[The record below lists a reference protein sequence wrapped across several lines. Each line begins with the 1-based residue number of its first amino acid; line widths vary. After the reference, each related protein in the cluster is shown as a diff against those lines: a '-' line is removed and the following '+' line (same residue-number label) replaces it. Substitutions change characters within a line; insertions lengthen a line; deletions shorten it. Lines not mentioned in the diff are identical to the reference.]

1 MFAREFDDIALSD
14 LQALV
19 EEGIPEG
26 RQLEFKR
33 DHYGRKDEDRREFAA
48 DVSAMANAV
57 GGYLVIG
64 LDERNG
70 IASDVSGVATPDP
83 DGLVRAVSDTIRT
96 SFEPPILEFRVKWI
110 AIEGERGVLVI
121 KMARSWSAPPRVNRR
136 QGLSLFHPR
145 RKRKASDVS
154 RRVAASVSICIR
166 GRREDQTL

>member
-121 KMARSWSAPPRVNRR
+121 KMARSWSAPPP
-136 QGLSLFHPR
+136 SKPSPR
-145 RKRKASDVS
+145 TIAFSSATKTE
-154 RRVAASVSICIR
+154 SIRC
-166 GRREDQTL
+166 Q

>member
-1 MFAREFDDIALSD
+1 MDTNIARSSEYLESESMFAREFDDIALSD

-121 KMARSWSAPPRVNRR
+121 KMARSWSAPPP
-136 QGLSLFHPR
+136 SKPSPR
-145 RKRKASDVS
+145 TIAFSSATKTE
-154 RRVAASVSICIR
+154 SIRC
-166 GRREDQTL
+166 Q